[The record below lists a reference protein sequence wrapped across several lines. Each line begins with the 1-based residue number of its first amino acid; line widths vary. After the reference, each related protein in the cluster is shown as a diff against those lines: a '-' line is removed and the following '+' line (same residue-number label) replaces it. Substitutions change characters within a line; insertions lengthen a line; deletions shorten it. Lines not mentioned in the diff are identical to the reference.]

1 MKIVDLSLPLYSG
14 MPVYPWDPD
23 VSIERVFTLEQ
34 DSWNMCRIEMKNLDE
49 RFRVHEREIWWC
61 SMWVNLWDEEDGKNE
76 LFERP
81 VLVIRKFNNGLVWW
95 IPMSTKIKE
104 NPYYHIIDHDSIQF
118 SLILSQLRVI
128 STKRF
133 QRYIR
138 KMWHDEFNM
147 ILEKIHSIIPLPY
160 NKRSPD
166 ESELL
171 SGP

>member
-1 MKIVDLSLPLYSG
+1 MKNFDL
-14 MPVYPWDPD
+14 
-23 VSIERVFTLEQ
+23 
-34 DSWNMCRIEMKNLDE
+34 WNTSKKIIEMKNLDE
-49 RFRVHEREIWWC
+49 KFRVHEREIWWC

-76 LFERP
+76 RFERP

-104 NPYYHIIDHDSIQF
+104 NPYYHIIDHDGIQF
-118 SLILSQLRVI
+118 SLIFSQLRVI

-138 KMWHDEFNM
+138 KMWHEEFDI
-147 ILEKIHSIIPLPY
+147 ILEKIHSIMSLPY